1 MALFEDARH
10 ASFTICRCGRISDAQ
25 DRPEPSCRYL
35 RKLLADQR
43 IALAC
48 DAITRA
54 TTLGVTDQHGGGDPD
69 EVCRGKFASVRAGPG
84 SRAVL
89 RCYSDLQF

>member
-1 MALFEDARH
+1 L
-10 ASFTICRCGRISDAQ
+10 RIADAQ

-35 RKLLADQR
+35 RKFLADQR

-48 DAITRA
+48 DAITSG
-54 TTLGVTDQHGGGDPD
+54 TTLGVTDQHGGGNPD
-69 EVCRGKFASVRAGPG
+69 KVCRGKFASVRAGPG

-89 RCYSDLQF
+89 RRYSNLQF